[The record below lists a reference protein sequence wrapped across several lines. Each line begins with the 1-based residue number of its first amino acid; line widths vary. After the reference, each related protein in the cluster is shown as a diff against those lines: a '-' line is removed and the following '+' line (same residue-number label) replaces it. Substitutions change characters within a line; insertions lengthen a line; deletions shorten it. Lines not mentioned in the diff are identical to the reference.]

1 MSVAGCWKKS
11 KSGSEVGVEAAG
23 AAVVPA
29 VVPFNLDNKSSR
41 DNIVSVGRYSVT
53 KPPKISAL
61 SLAAGQETATS
72 RNSSTHSFA
81 LASASALILIDR

>member
-11 KSGSEVGVEAAG
+11 KSGSDVGVEAAG
-23 AAVVPA
+23 AA